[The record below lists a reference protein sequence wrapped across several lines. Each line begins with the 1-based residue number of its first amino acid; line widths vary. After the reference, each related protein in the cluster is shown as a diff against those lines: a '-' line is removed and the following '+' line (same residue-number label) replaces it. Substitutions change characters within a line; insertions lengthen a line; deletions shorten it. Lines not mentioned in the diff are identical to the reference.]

1 MKAATEEQF
10 DWVGGE
16 CGQYEPDLFLAIDP
30 GIQGAIALLDS
41 RKRLLEV
48 TDLPVMAKSATKNKL
63 NAAALSLMVKEWQG
77 LHGLIGTAMVE
88 NVWAMPKQGAS
99 SGFSLGHSV
108 GVCEGVLLGLGI
120 PTEMIIPQTWK
131 KHFKLTSDKE
141 LCRARAISLYPAA
154 PLSRKKDADR
164 AEAILMARF
173 LIER

>member
-1 MKAATEEQF
+1 MSTEEQV
-10 DWVGGE
+10 DWVGGN
-16 CGQYEPDLFLAIDP
+16 QSQPASDLFLAIDP
-30 GIQGAIALLDS
+30 GIKGAIALLNG
-41 RKRLLEV
+41 RKQFLEV
-48 TDLPVMAKSATKNKL
+48 ADLPVMAKSATKNKL
-63 NAAALSLMVKEWQG
+63 NAAALSLMVQEWQG
-77 LHGLIGTAMVE
+77 IHGLIGSAMVE

-141 LCRARAISLYPAA
+141 LCRAKAISYYPLA

-164 AEAILMARF
+164 AEALLMARY